1 MGKKDSNPRKE
12 RGGKKEVKELE
23 EKSVKTIIN
32 LHRRLY
38 KVQFKKKAPYA
49 TKQIKEHAAK
59 MMYTKDNRLE
69 PSLNQ
74 HLWRNGIR
82 NLDRK
87 VTIVMERKK
96 NEDEDAK
103 HKLYTLIK
111 LA

>member
-23 EKSVKTIIN
+23 EKSVKTTIN
-32 LHRRLY
+32 MHRRLY
-38 KVQFKKKAPYA
+38 KVQFKKRAPQA
-49 TKQIKEHAAK
+49 CKEIVAHSK
-59 MMYTKDNRLE
+59 RMMFTNDNRID

-74 HLWRNGIR
+74 HLWRNGVR
-82 NLDRK
+82 NLDRR
-87 VTIVMERKK
+87 VNIVMERKK

-103 HKLYTLIK
+103 NKLYTLIK